1 MNIPLVDLKSQ
12 SQTLTNELS
21 EAVQQVMTTADFI
34 LGQQVDDFEVD
45 FALFCEGRHAVG
57 LASGTDAL
65 HLGLLA
71 CGIGPGDEVIT
82 AANSFIATASAIS
95 FTGAKPVFADVD
107 PETYTIDPA
116 SIRGL
121 MTDRTRAIL
130 PVHLYG
136 QPADMDPIM
145 ELAGEKELKVVE
157 DACQAHG
164 AQYKG
169 KSVGSIG
176 HLGAFSFYP
185 GKNLGAFGDG
195 GAAVTNDPQLADRLK
210 MLRNY
215 GQRQKYHHDFLAF
228 NSRLDT
234 LQAAILRVKLKHL
247 AEWNSKRRAAASL
260 YDQYLAESK
269 FRSPVIA
276 PYSTHVFHLY
286 VIRSRERDELLTFL
300 NQRGI
305 GAGIHYP
312 RAIPFQ
318 KAYQSLGYRPGQL
331 PAAER
336 ACAEVLSLPL
346 FPEITKE
353 QIQTVCSTVQEFGA
367 Q

>member
-1 MNIPLVDLKSQ
+1 MKIPLVDLKIQ
-12 SQTLTNELS
+12 HQTLTNELS
-21 EAVQQVMTTADFI
+21 EAVQQVMTHTDFI

-116 SIRGL
+116 SIREL
-121 MTDRTRAIL
+121 ITDRTRAIL

-169 KSVGSIG
+169 KLVGSIG

-247 AEWNSKRRAAASL
+247 AQWNSKRRAAASL

-331 PAAER
+331 PATER

-346 FPEITKE
+346 FPEITEE